1 MELDILR
8 PNWLISLD
16 HKLLP
21 QAGTVFL
28 GIVTNLDRNVR
39 NASHAAYL
47 HLGSKQADAIFCV
60 RRSDK
65 FEFMI
70 DTKGSESAQ
79 D

>member
-21 QAGTVFL
+21 QAGTGFL

-47 HLGSKQADAIFCV
+47 HRWLQTG
-60 RRSDK
+60 RRD
-65 FEFMI
+65 FLRPEI
-70 DTKGSESAQ
+70 GQIRIED
-79 D
+79 